1 MKNDAEIGVND
12 MMYPYMTLADDTEI
26 VHSHLKEEN
35 GLKVVDVHFERPK
48 PYGFDSAR
56 CSLPSYEWIIRD
68 GFTDEEITI
77 FERILQDNAHT
88 FFKYAETGGINIAK
102 AV

>member
-1 MKNDAEIGVND
+1 
-12 MMYPYMTLADDTEI
+12 MYPYMTLADNIEV

-35 GLKVVDVHFERPK
+35 DLKVISVHFERPK

-56 CSLPSYEWIIRD
+56 ISLPSYEWLMRD
-68 GFTDEEITI
+68 GFSDDEIKS
-77 FERILQDNAHT
+77 FEEFTARHAHT
-88 FFKYAETGGINIAK
+88 LFHYAEIGGLDIAK